1 MANFGIIYAYSDL
14 NSVHRSR
21 KQVEIMKN
29 RLNRL
34 QFEEQRARS
43 RIEVARRKADMLES
57 TRNYKIEEQ
66 RRKQKWRQM

>member
-14 NSVHRSR
+14 NSVQRSR
-21 KQVEIMKN
+21 NQVEIMKN
-29 RLNRL
+29 RVNRL